1 MNKVA
6 GMTLGGVAAIGG
18 TGTAA
23 ILALVFFSGDR
34 PAPSPVDMP
43 VADTSQAETSKVPQ
57 KARAADVTTADD
69 PVAPQAGVEPQT
81 PPGFD
86 IVRVDP
92 DGAALIAGTAT
103 AGAGVLV
110 LLDGQEKAKVEADGT
125 GRFVSFLS
133 LPPNDLPRV
142 LSLRLVTRDG
152 TVDSEDRVIIAP
164 RSVAPPEDPASV
176 EPARRKAEMSGAKLP
191 QPGTGPNGAVAS
203 PKQKTQTPEQ
213 SAADIPAPPDTRDMP
228 GDMARTTARA
238 GMNAATDPTAIAQDA
253 QDAGL
258 AMAGASADS
267 LAVEDPATG
276 RTNRPASSKLGPS
289 DAIGVSGRTSPSESQ
304 PDTLAQPAGAVPQ
317 HDTVPAPTPQAPTV
331 ILANR
336 QGVRV
341 FQAPSDG
348 ATQAVALDAITY
360 SETGNVALSGRGA
373 GQGSVRVYLDNTP
386 VTTARIAK
394 DGNWRAELPDVD
406 TGVYTLRIDE
416 VNGEGTVISR
426 VESPFKRESPASLA
440 AGLTNDAQQVQAL
453 TVQPG
458 DTLWA
463 IANDRYGD
471 GFLYVRVFRAN
482 ADRIRNPDLIYPGQI
497 FALPEDDTGDV
508 SPAAA
513 PE

>member
-34 PAPSPVDMP
+34 PASSPVDMP
-43 VADTSQAETSKVPQ
+43 VAETSQAETSKAPQ
-57 KARAADVTTADD
+57 KARAADAPAADD
-69 PVAPQAGVEPQT
+69 PVAPQAGAEPQT

-92 DGAALIAGTAT
+92 NGAALIAGTAT

-110 LLDGQEKAKVEADGT
+110 LLDGQEKDKVEADGT

-164 RSVAPPEDPASV
+164 RSVAPPEDLASV
-176 EPARRKAEMSGAKLP
+176 EPARRKAEVSGAKVP

-203 PKQKTQTPEQ
+203 PKQKTQTPQQ
-213 SAADIPAPPDTRDMP
+213 SAADIPAPPDTREMP
-228 GDMARTTARA
+228 DDMARTTARA
-238 GMNAATDPTAIAQDA
+238 GMNAATDPTEIAQDA
-253 QDAGL
+253 QEAGL
-258 AMAGASADS
+258 AMAGASADNI
-267 LAVEDPATG
+267 AVEGPATG
-276 RTNRPASSKLGPS
+276 RTNRPASSTLRSS

-304 PDTLAQPAGAVPQ
+304 PDALARTAVSVPQ
-317 HDTVPAPTPQAPTV
+317 PDTVPAPTPQAPTV

-336 QGVRV
+336 EGLRV
-341 FQAPSDG
+341 LQTPSDG
-348 ATQAVALDAITY
+348 AMQAVALDAITY
-360 SETGNVALSGRGA
+360 SEAGDVALSGRGSA
-373 GQGSVRVYLDNTP
+373 QGFVRVYLDNTP
-386 VTTARIAK
+386 VTTSRIAQ

-406 TGVYTLRIDE
+406 SGVYTLRIDE
-416 VNGEGTVISR
+416 VDDDGTVISR

-440 AGLTNDAQQVQAL
+440 AGLGTGAQQVQAL

-497 FALPEDDTGDV
+497 FALPDDDTGDAG
-508 SPAAA
+508 STAT